1 MPRVFL
7 LGVGGTGVRVT
18 KALLHALGAG
28 VGPATREPWT
38 IVPILIDPHQQN
50 KDLLRTKQLLRDY
63 VTLQAAAEDARRAAA
78 PAGGL
83 FPVKVE
89 ALAQI
94 DDDGKPKDAGAS
106 ALLADIGSKRFREY
120 IGLGSYRDDARTALA
135 HALFDEDQL
144 NVSMEIGFVG
154 NPGIGVVA
162 LDDLRNQPELKAMAS
177 AFSAGDRIFIASSI
191 FGGSGAA
198 AFPVLVKLFRNPN
211 ALGANGVAIS
221 NAVIG
226 ALSVQPYFRVAQDN
240 ESRIRNIEF
249 VERAKEAL
257 RYYERVL
264 PGKIQA
270 FYTLGENST
279 AEIPNDPGDVDN
291 QQNPAHYVELAGA
304 LSLIDFLEE
313 DFEVGGPTKEFE
325 FAMTEEAEVFSLKS
339 FAEADQRR
347 IVRPFVNMYALSRYV
362 LEHLEAD
369 LSKEVYGKTF
379 APGFG
384 NSRTVRAL
392 LSFAASYRA
401 WTKEMQGTN
410 RAFRPYTADADDYAS
425 AIVGFPPE
433 KRMLFGAKSF
443 DYKTLKAAFNKLS
456 PKRVEALRHDDAR
469 LIAILG
475 EGVAETVADN
485 IPLV

>member
-1 MPRVFL
+1 MPRLFL

-18 KALLHALGAG
+18 KALLHAMGAG
-28 VGPATREPWT
+28 VKPNTREQWT

-63 VTLQAAAEDARRAAA
+63 VALQHAAESAR
-78 PAGGL
+78 PASGVGGF

-89 ALAQI
+89 ALGQI
-94 DDDGKPKDAGAS
+94 DDEGAQKDAGAS
-106 ALLADIGSKRFREY
+106 ALLADIGAKRFREY
-120 IGLGSYRDDARTALA
+120 IGLSTYQDPARTALA
-135 HALFDEDQL
+135 HALFDDHQL
-144 NVSMEIGFVG
+144 DVSMEIGFVG

-221 NAVIG
+221 TATIG
-226 ALSVQPYFRVAQDN
+226 ALSVQPYFRVAQDS

-304 LSLIDFLEE
+304 LAIVDFLEKAF
-313 DFEVGGPTKEFE
+313 DVQGPTKEFE
-325 FAMTEEAEVFSLKS
+325 FAMAEESEVFSLKS

-347 IVRPFVNMYALSRYV
+347 IVRPFANMYALSRYV
-362 LEHLEAD
+362 TEHLDAD
-369 LSKEVYGKTF
+369 LSREVYGKTF

-392 LSFAASYRA
+392 LGFAASYRS
-401 WTKEMQGTN
+401 WIREMQGTN
-410 RAFRPYTADADDYAS
+410 RSFRPYTPEAEDYAG
-425 AIVGFPPE
+425 AIVNFPPE
-433 KRMLFGAKSF
+433 KRILLGSKKLNHK
-443 DYKTLKAAFNKLS
+443 DLKEAFNKLS
-456 PKRVEALRHDDAR
+456 PKRAESLPHDDAR
-469 LIAILG
+469 LLAILG
-475 EGVAETVADN
+475 EGVADSIEST